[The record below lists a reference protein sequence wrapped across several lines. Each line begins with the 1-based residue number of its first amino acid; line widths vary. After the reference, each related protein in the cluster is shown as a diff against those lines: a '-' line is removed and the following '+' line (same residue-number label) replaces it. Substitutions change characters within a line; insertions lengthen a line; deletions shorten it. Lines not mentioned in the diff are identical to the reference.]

1 MTIIGNPEIGLY
13 TGKLPKGCEL
23 CRLGGKLVLFIT
35 GECDDNCYYCPVSDD
50 RFGKNRIF
58 ANETE
63 VKDTM
68 DIIYEAYR
76 MKALGAGITGGD
88 PILEIG
94 RVTQIIEELKN
105 EFGSD
110 FHIHLY
116 TTGRYVND
124 DVMKELV
131 YAGLDEIR
139 FHPIK
144 EVYLNAVKIALKY
157 DIDVGLEL
165 PAIPNEGDKIVRLV
179 KWAEENNVKFVNLN
193 ELELNARNYLNLNS
207 KGFHAKHGI
216 TGVEGSF
223 DTAFDVLKKFEENKK
238 ITVHYCSSIY
248 KDLVETRTRFFR
260 IIKYNSKP
268 YEEYTNEATIVRAIV
283 KTNYKIPL
291 LENFGEFN
299 GSGEYSVSPSIIKDL
314 LNEYAN
320 LIDEIYIVEEH
331 PDSRRLRVGEKLIYS
346 KSKNC

>member
-63 VKDTM
+63 VKDAM
-68 DIIYEAYR
+68 DVIYEAYR

-94 RVTQIIEELKN
+94 RVIEIIDKLKN

-131 YAGLDEIR
+131 SAGLDEIR
-139 FHPIK
+139 FHPVK
-144 EVYLNAVKIALKY
+144 ELYLNAVKIALKY

-165 PAIPNEGDKIVRLV
+165 PAIPNEGYKIVRLV

-207 KGFHAKHGI
+207 KGLHAKHGI

-223 DTAFDVLKKFEENKK
+223 DTALDVLKKFEEDKK
-238 ITVHYCSSIY
+238 ITVHYCSSVY

-268 YEEYTNEATIVRAIV
+268 YEEYTNEATIVRVIV
-283 KTNYKIPL
+283 KTNHKIPS

-299 GSGEYSVSPSIIKDL
+299 GSNEYSVSPSIIKDL
-314 LNEYAN
+314 LNEYTD

-346 KSKNC
+346 KSKNS